1 MPLDN
6 LEPTDT
12 FDIVETKIDA
22 AIDAINEHL
31 EDSGWIDSGVTASGD
46 VSSVTDFDYRKI
58 GKTARLRGNIILDSS
73 VSAENIALFTLP
85 VGYRPAISSYFTLA
99 AGEASNVKIVQCY
112 ILSNGTVGI
121 QLQTPGTGYNS
132 YIIGFDGVSFLVD

>member
-46 VSSVTDFDYRKI
+46 VSSVTD
-58 GKTARLRGNIILDSS
+58 LIL
-73 VSAENIALFTLP
+73 
-85 VGYRPAISSYFTLA
+85 Y
-99 AGEASNVKIVQCY
+99 
-112 ILSNGTVGI
+112 
-121 QLQTPGTGYNS
+121 
-132 YIIGFDGVSFLVD
+132 